1 MFSRFK
7 TETLF
12 TARQGDSGLNTINKS
27 RSLKELMALS
37 WLISGSLALLTCAL
51 VFLGFS
57 WMDYHNTKKRFEDDL
72 LSKSELVARRLSGEL
87 LLGTSGAVESVSRGL
102 EKELGI
108 KRIELVG
115 KARCDKDI
123 CSVLGP
129 NRLIVSKK
137 IPYFEK
143 NQFVELTS
151 EPPPFFTAKR
161 LLLFLICVLPIA
173 LVLGIALALQKSF
186 ITKYVFGPIN
196 SLVET
201 STGAD
206 LPRSHWPIEIRN
218 ISERL
223 SSSFQEREQSIYG
236 QMARGVIHDVRTL
249 LHSVLSASSLVAE
262 QADNPEKRKVRLEA
276 LYKASEVNL
285 PKINDLINLT
295 LDGSREIT
303 VTPKKADV
311 VEILESAI
319 KTNEALGQSKKVKIE
334 LQDKASG
341 LVVEHD
347 PIQMERVF
355 TNLIKNAIESCAAT
369 EKGREVFISARKD
382 FRAKSLVI
390 SVDDAGQGLPLE
402 PQSVFRLLKSTKL
415 HGSGLGLIVSRK
427 IVEAHGGKLVP
438 SHSPLLGGAR
448 FEVFLPC

>member
-1 MFSRFK
+1 MNAIKK
-7 TETLF
+7 T
-12 TARQGDSGLNTINKS
+12 

-37 WLISGSLALLTCAL
+37 WLISGGLALLTCAL
-51 VFLGFS
+51 VFLGLS

-87 LLGTSGAVESVSRGL
+87 LLGASGAVESVSRGL

-108 KRIELVG
+108 KKIELVSESSCG
-115 KARCDKDI
+115 KDL
-123 CSVLGP
+123 CSVSSPGRVVVL
-129 NRLIVSKK
+129 KK

-151 EPPPFFTAKR
+151 DSPPFFSLKR
-161 LLLFLICVLPIA
+161 LVWFLICVLPIA
-173 LVLGIALALQKSF
+173 LVLGIALALQRSF
-186 ITKYVFGPIN
+186 ITQYVFEPIN

-201 STGAD
+201 STGSA
-206 LPRSHWPIEIRN
+206 LPRSYWPTEIKN
-218 ISERL
+218 ISEKL
-223 SSSFQEREQSIYG
+223 SSSFQEREQSVYG

-303 VTPKKADV
+303 IQPKNADV
-311 VEILESAI
+311 VEILQSAI
-319 KTNEALGQSKKVKIE
+319 QTNEALGLAKQVKVE
-334 LQDKASG
+334 LQNQEMG
-341 LVVEHD
+341 LLAQHD
-347 PIQMERVF
+347 PIQLERVF
-355 TNLIKNAIESCAAT
+355 TNLIKNAIESCAKT
-369 EKGREVFISARKD
+369 KKEREVVISARQDTK
-382 FRAKSLVI
+382 AQSLII
-390 SVDDAGQGLPLE
+390 SVDDSGQGLPSE
-402 PQSVFRLLKSTKL
+402 PQTVFRLLKSTKL
-415 HGSGLGLIVSRK
+415 HGSGLGLIVSKK